1 MWKQTNNQYEY
12 YQVLLI
18 ETTSNATIVHPY
30 QFLIDQVLE
39 FEELEEL
46 SRKNFDME
54 YGWSYEFVVPEFIYL
69 GKTKESYLADPPDIP
84 QDIIGRIGPCEI
96 LLTRMLWILP
106 SLPEDKGEISP

>member
-1 MWKQTNNQYEY
+1 MIWTQTNNQYEY

-18 ETTSNATIVHPY
+18 ENSSNGTIVHPY

-46 SRKNFDME
+46 SRKHFDIH
-54 YGWSYEFVVPEFIYL
+54 YGWSDEFVLLDFIYL
-69 GKTKESYLADPPDIP
+69 GKTKESYVADPPDIP
-84 QDIIGRIGPCEI
+84 QDIIDRIGPSEI

-106 SLPEDKGEISP
+106 SLTEDKE

>member
-1 MWKQTNNQYEY
+1 MMWTQTNNQYGY

-46 SRKNFDME
+46 SRKYFDIQ
-54 YGWSYEFVVPEFIYL
+54 YGWSDEFVLLDFIYL
-69 GKTKESYLADPPDIP
+69 GKTKESYVADPPDIP
-84 QDIIGRIGPCEI
+84 QDIIDRIGPSEI
-96 LLTRMLWILP
+96 LLTSMLWILP
-106 SLPEDKGEISP
+106 SLTEDKE